1 MKRFT
6 LAGCAYSLAFGAA
19 AKITKCL

>member
-6 LAGCAYSLAFGAA
+6 LA
-19 AKITKCL
+19 